1 MNVVTA
7 FAENYVEDTLDK
19 VWQEL
24 AFLDT
29 KTEGAF
35 KHLKQGTNSQWE
47 KVASKIDKDG
57 VEYGFMST
65 VRGVVADTPDKLRG
79 KRTDNLYFEESGNNK
94 YLIET
99 YSRGEPLVII
109 GGKRVGNRF
118 VFGTSGEQGPKLA
131 GLKAM
136 FYNPKGYL
144 MLPFFNTSTATGDP
158 QLTGYFIPSYQMWFG
173 SDDGTI
179 KGYDER
185 GVVNEEAAKQD
196 YMNKWAAI
204 DDPHTLLI
212 KKAEYCFTPEDAFVL
227 EGENMFDKEKL
238 SDQLAN
244 IEIHKIVERPK
255 NYKLFWPIK
264 DGQPDIH
271 QRPQLKEDPMGKIQ
285 IVELPILDEHG
296 DPMRNLTVAGIDS
309 IDVDQS
315 TSTGQSD
322 VSEFCMVILRRQY
335 GLQSPKIVA
344 IYKDRPKSIQDAF
357 ANALKLC
364 QFYGCK
370 VLVEATRISIKNY
383 FEQKGFL
390 SYMMHRPQATAN
402 SSGRTNFRQY
412 GVPATQAI
420 IEHQLEL
427 IDQYIDNYCDTIQFP
442 NMLDELLRYS
452 YANKRKFD
460 IVAAMGICLLADEE
474 LVALR
479 AKIQEQ
485 NAPKLKDVGYYR
497 DQYGRVQYGVVK
509 KEEISTTRYGWVRK
523 SHY

>member
-7 FAENYVEDTLDK
+7 FDEKYVKDTLSK

-29 KTEGAF
+29 CTEGAF
-35 KHLKQGTNSQWE
+35 KRLKQKTNSAME
-47 KVASKIDKDG
+47 KVASKVDQDG
-57 VEYGFMST
+57 VEFGWKSC
-65 VRGVVADTPDKLRG
+65 VRGIVADTPDKLRG
-79 KRTDNLYFEESGNNK
+79 GRTENIYFEESGNNK
-94 YLIET
+94 HLIET
-99 YSRGEPLVII
+99 YTRGEPLVKIL
-109 GGKRVGNRF
+109 GKRIGNRW
-118 VFGTSGEQGPKLA
+118 VFGTSGEQGPQLV
-131 GLKAM
+131 GLKTM
-136 FYNPKGYL
+136 FYNPKGYS
-144 MLPFFNTSTATGDP
+144 MLPFFNTSTANGEP
-158 QLTGYFIPSYQMWFG
+158 HLTGYFIPSYSMWFG
-173 SDDGTI
+173 SEDGTV

-185 GVVNEEAAKQD
+185 GVVNEEAAKED
-196 YMNKWAAI
+196 YLKQWSQI
-204 DDPHTLLI
+204 EDPHTLLI

-227 EGENMFDKEKL
+227 EGDNMFDSEKL
-238 SDQLAN
+238 ADQLAN
-244 IEIHKIVERPK
+244 IEIHKTVERPK

-264 DGQPDIH
+264 DGNPDINGKPVL
-271 QRPQLKEDPMGKIQ
+271 REDPMGKIQ
-285 IVELPILDEHG
+285 IVEMPILDEHG
-296 DPMRNLTVAGIDS
+296 NPIRNLTVAGIDS
-309 IDVDQS
+309 IDVDAS
-315 TSTGQSD
+315 TSTGQND

-402 SSGRTNFRQY
+402 TTGRTNFRQY

-474 LVALR
+474 LIPTILGGSTWILR
-479 AKIQEQ
+479 SQKNSAKSQW
-485 NAPKLKDVGYYR
+485 NRSYNFKA
-497 DQYGRVQYGVVK
+497 
-509 KEEISTTRYGWVRK
+509 
-523 SHY
+523 